1 MMARVER
8 RRRAADARPSFLM
21 CNGMRGVAL
30 LVYTLALLATAGAAR
45 AAGGEQVLVG
55 FTGRSGTPGP
65 VELVMK
71 PDPVVIVR
79 AHPEPPTWR
88 LGPDAR
94 GAAHAFA
101 VSFDNGSPFVAAT
114 GTSAAEFPLS
124 LGPLAPPIQLGAY
137 GYVVRLFSETGVILA
152 ERRGTVRIE
161 ESTGLA
167 RRVVLLLAGLG
178 VVFLLFNYLDTRSYT
193 RSYEH

>member
-1 MMARVER
+1 MMPFRTCR
-8 RRRAADARPSFLM
+8 
-21 CNGMRGVAL
+21 VAL
-30 LVYTLALLATAGAAR
+30 FVLTVLPLVAASPVL

-55 FTGRSGTPGP
+55 FAGRSGTPGP
-65 VELVMK
+65 VEIAMK

-88 LGPDAR
+88 LDPDAR
-94 GAAHAFA
+94 GAAHTFA
-101 VSFDNGSPFVAAT
+101 VSFDSGSPFVAAA

-124 LGPLAPPIQLGAY
+124 LGPLAPPIQLGTY
-137 GYVVRLFSETGVILA
+137 GYVARLFTETGVILA
-152 ERRGTVRIE
+152 EQRGTVLIE

-167 RRVVLLLAGLG
+167 RRAMLLLAGIG
-178 VVFLLFNYLDTRSYT
+178 VVFLLFNYLDPRSYT

>member
-1 MMARVER
+1 MM
-8 RRRAADARPSFLM
+8 SFRM
-21 CNGMRGVAL
+21 CSGAL
-30 LVYTLALLATAGAAR
+30 LVLALVLPFAATSPAR
-45 AAGGEQVLVG
+45 ADGGEQVLVG

-88 LGPDAR
+88 LDPDAR
-94 GAAHAFA
+94 GAAHTFA
-101 VSFDNGSPFVAAT
+101 VSFDSGSPFVAAA

-124 LGPLAPPIQLGAY
+124 LGPLAPPIQLGTY
-137 GYVVRLFSETGVILA
+137 GYVVRLFTETGIILA

-167 RRVVLLLAGLG
+167 RRAVLLLAGLG
-178 VVFLLFNYLDTRSYT
+178 VVFLLFNYLDTRPYT